1 LEHGK
6 GIVHVLAPLDG
17 LKAAFLGGTGTHDGI
32 GKVEVFST
40 LRACPVC
47 ATSYPELDPR
57 LFSYNSKHG
66 WCPDCV
72 GTGVKLTREQR
83 KVFDDTLFAAEDRGR
98 EQTFAEP
105 EVEDLADETCACC
118 HGSRLNPQARAVR
131 FDKTGIADIAALSVR

>member
-1 LEHGK
+1 M
-6 GIVHVLAPLDG
+6 A
-17 LKAAFLGGTGTHDGI
+17 GI
-32 GKVEVFST
+32 GKLEVFST

-83 KVFDDTLFAAEDRGR
+83 KAFDDTLVAAYDKGR

-105 EVEDLADETCACC
+105 EVEEVGDEACPAC
-118 HGSRLNPQARAVR
+118 RGTRLNPQARAVNWPSAKR
-131 FDKTGIADIAALSVR
+131 AKRKPAPPPASAYRWV